1 MFSSYTR
8 ADDLITINYNI
19 QPVYGYRLDGTPGR
33 IVEIKLKGKKLQG
46 DCLIDVLAK
55 GCKEKMFY
63 TECKRLHAYRTP
75 ASDHS

>member
-1 MFSSYTR
+1 MEKSNIIFFGGASYTR

-19 QPVYGYRLDGTPGR
+19 QPVYGYRLDGMSGR

-55 GCKEKMFY
+55 GCKEKIV
-63 TECKRLHAYRTP
+63 LH
-75 ASDHS
+75 